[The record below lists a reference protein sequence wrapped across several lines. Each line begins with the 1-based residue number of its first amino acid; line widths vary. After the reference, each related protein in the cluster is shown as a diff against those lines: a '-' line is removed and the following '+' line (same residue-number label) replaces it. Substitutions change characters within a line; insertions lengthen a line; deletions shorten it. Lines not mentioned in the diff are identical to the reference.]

1 MVHQRA
7 RVIAVTGLA
16 AVLTLA
22 GGATLAPIPAGAAG
36 PGAGGPAA
44 DPPTPRPVTHD
55 ELSRALEELAARLQA
70 LGGRWREH
78 FLPGEA
84 GGERPLISLM
94 LHYRAELGLSPA
106 QVDGLERLR
115 AEFRREAIRREA
127 DLRVAE
133 MDLGALR
140 ERDPVDLDRVEAKVR
155 EIERV
160 RADLRL
166 ARIRA
171 IEQGRALLSA
181 EQRERL
187 RALLGEPRMPARPLG
202 PAPVPPPPPPPGG
215 RL

>member
-1 MVHQRA
+1 
-7 RVIAVTGLA
+7 
-16 AVLTLA
+16 
-22 GGATLAPIPAGAAG
+22 
-36 PGAGGPAA
+36 
-44 DPPTPRPVTHD
+44 
-55 ELSRALEELAARLQA
+55 
-70 LGGRWREH
+70 
-78 FLPGEA
+78 
-84 GGERPLISLM
+84 M
-94 LHYRAELGLSPA
+94 LHYRTELGLSPA